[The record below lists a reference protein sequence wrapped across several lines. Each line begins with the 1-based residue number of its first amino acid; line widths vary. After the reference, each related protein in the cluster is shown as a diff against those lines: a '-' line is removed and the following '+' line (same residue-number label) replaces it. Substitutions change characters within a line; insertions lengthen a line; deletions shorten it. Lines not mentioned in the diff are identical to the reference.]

1 MTVSDYHDPTNSD
14 DVFHKLLTVDNRRCF
29 IEVIDTA
36 GHGACRHFTTDCLAN
51 RLLDR

>member
-36 GHGACRHFTTDCLAN
+36 GHSAYSHLTPDCLAN
-51 RLLDR
+51 CLLDR